1 MPHNQTAEQS
11 ILGTIILNN
20 AHFDKV
26 DFLRPEQF
34 YFEEHQKIFE
44 QIKRNL
50 EGDKMVANQ
59 ITLKQFFESEP
70 SIKAIGGSSY
80 ISELLGHASGLVN
93 ISDYGKLIVK
103 LWQKRELQNSFN
115 TVDLSLPIEQL
126 KSDLNEKFD
135 ALELMTDDE
144 PKLISKIS
152 QETVQKYLTGKI
164 DQIKTGFSNID
175 QKVILEP
182 GVLAVIAGRPS
193 MGKSTLALNIAR
205 NISQKEAVVLFSLE
219 MSESQISTKFLAEK
233 ASVNPY
239 RLKFNRMNQDEMQ
252 SLSKVEISNKLFVVD
267 KAGVTL
273 SYIRSVAKQMK
284 RKHKIRAI
292 VIDHIHI
299 MTSINKKDSRE
310 RQIAEITSGLKTI
323 AKDLGIVVIALCQLN
338 RENERREDKRPT
350 LSDLRDSG
358 SIEQDADI
366 IMFVHRDEYYLER
379 IPEQPGSRNFDKW
392 LEALNHWKGKAL
404 VSVAKNRDGESCNF
418 TMGFDGE
425 FGRFSEIDQ
434 H

>member
-1 MPHNQTAEQS
+1 MLYNQEAEQS
-11 ILGTIILNN
+11 VLGTIILNN
-20 AHFDKV
+20 AHISKI
-26 DFLRPEQF
+26 DFLRPEHF
-34 YFEEHQKIFE
+34 YFGEHQKIFE
-44 QIKRNL
+44 QIQRNL
-50 EGDKMVANQ
+50 ESDKMVANQ
-59 ITLKQFFESEP
+59 VTLRQFFESEP
-70 SIKAIGGSSY
+70 SIKAVGGLVY
-80 ISELLGHASGLVN
+80 LSELLGCASMAVK
-93 ISDYGKLIVK
+93 ISDYAKLIVK
-103 LWQKRELQNSFN
+103 LWQKRELEASLKSI
-115 TVDLSLPIEQL
+115 DLSLPIEQL
-126 KSDLNEKFD
+126 QTDLNEKFE
-135 ALELMTDDE
+135 ALELMTEDE

-175 QKVILEP
+175 EKVVLEP

-205 NISQKEAVVLFSLE
+205 NISQNEGVLLFSLE

-239 RLKFNRMNQDEMQ
+239 RLKFNKMNQSEAVA
-252 SLSKVEISNKLFVVD
+252 LSQVQIPNKLFVVD

-273 SYIRSVAKQMK
+273 NYVRSVAKQMK
-284 RKHKIRAI
+284 RKHKIRVI

-299 MTSINKKDSRE
+299 MTSLNKKDSRE

-338 RENERREDKRPT
+338 RENEKREDKRPT

-366 IMFVHRDEYYLER
+366 IAFVHRDEYYLER
-379 IPEQPGSRNFDKW
+379 MPEQPGSRSYDKW
-392 LEALNHWKGKAL
+392 SQALKEWKGKAL
-404 VSVAKNRDGESCNF
+404 VSVAKNRDGETCNF

-425 FGRFSEIDQ
+425 FGRFTEI
-434 H
+434 HF

>member
-1 MPHNQTAEQS
+1 MLHNQEAEQS
-11 ILGTIILNN
+11 VLGTIILNN
-20 AHFDKV
+20 IHFSKI
-26 DFLRPEQF
+26 DFLRPEHF
-34 YFEEHQKIFE
+34 YFEAHQKIFE
-44 QIKRNL
+44 QIHRNL
-50 EGDKMVANQ
+50 ETEKMVANQ
-59 ITLKQFFESEP
+59 VTLRQFFELEP
-70 SIKAIGGSSY
+70 SIKKAGGLVY
-80 ISELLGHASGLVN
+80 LSELLGQASMAVK
-93 ISDYGKLIVK
+93 ISDYAKLIVK
-103 LWQKRELQNSFN
+103 LWQKREIEASLKAI
-115 TVDLSLPIEQL
+115 DLSLPIEQL
-126 KSDLNEKFD
+126 KTDLNEKFE
-135 ALELMTDDE
+135 ALELMTEDE

-175 QKVILEP
+175 EKVVLEP

-205 NISQKEAVVLFSLE
+205 NISREEGVLLFSLE

-239 RLKFNRMNQDEMQ
+239 RLKFNKMNQSEAVA
-252 SLSKVEISNKLFVVD
+252 LSQVQIPNKLFIVD

-273 SYIRSVAKQMK
+273 NYIRSVAKQMK
-284 RKHKIRAI
+284 RKHKIRVV

-299 MTSINKKDSRE
+299 MTSLNKKDSRE

-338 RENERREDKRPT
+338 RENEKREDKRPT

-366 IMFVHRDEYYLER
+366 IAFVHRDEYYLER
-379 IPEQPGSRNFDKW
+379 MPEQPGSRNFDRW
-392 LEALNHWKGKAL
+392 SQALQEWKGKAL
-404 VSVAKNRDGESCNF
+404 VSVAKNRDGETCNF

-425 FGRFSEIDQ
+425 FGRFTEINF
-434 H
+434 